1 MDSFEFQIDQVL
13 VGPRNPPIPV
23 GLTFRIIAGFLNV
36 GAGGAKR
43 C

>member
-13 VGPRNPPIPV
+13 VGLRNAPIPD
-23 GLTFRIIAGFLNV
+23 GLILRIIAGFLNV